1 MEMAIANTKADF
13 LLSFTQLKDHQV
25 GPVSNC
31 IAILKQMTADIMSCK
46 YIAEAQRIAA
56 LSTMLP
62 QNANAILYR
71 SAVEELFLDMVAQ
84 IVFIGSNGID
94 EHWKRNSAY
103 SLDTVTNIWQTFVD
117 EGIVQ
122 QTNVSSVVP
131 EVSWTD
137 KQLEEFSDKRV
148 RKEIEQLT
156 QDQQGAGRA
165 RVPTLAIGLGQGCH
179 QLGIDKKVQT
189 TT

>member
-1 MEMAIANTKADF
+1 MF
-13 LLSFTQLKDHQV
+13 V
-25 GPVSNC
+25 
-31 IAILKQMTADIMSCK
+31 
-46 YIAEAQRIAA
+46 
-56 LSTMLP
+56 
-62 QNANAILYR
+62 
-71 SAVEELFLDMVAQ
+71 
-84 IVFIGSNGID
+84 GSNGID

-103 SLDTVTNIWQTFVD
+103 SLDTVTSIWQSFVD

-122 QTNVSSVVP
+122 QANVSSVVH

-156 QDQQGAGRA
+156 QD
-165 RVPTLAIGLGQGCH
+165 VPVLSKEPGEHEFLLWLLGLGKVCH
-179 QLGIDKKVQT
+179 QLGINKKAQT